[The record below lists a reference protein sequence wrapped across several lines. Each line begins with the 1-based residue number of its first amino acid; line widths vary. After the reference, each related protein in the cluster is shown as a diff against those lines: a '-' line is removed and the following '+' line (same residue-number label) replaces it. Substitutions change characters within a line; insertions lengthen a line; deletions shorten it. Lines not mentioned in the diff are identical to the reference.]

1 VSVDVAQR
9 RLRELLS
16 RWRRARAG
24 AASLVLAA
32 SAALGWG
39 LTVHLPRTAAI
50 LATVAVTLAALAWV
64 LRERA
69 VELGD
74 IARHLDRSLAELED
88 SAELILAEPARLRP
102 LERLQQAR
110 IAERIE
116 TAPAFRLPR
125 APLVR
130 SAAAAAAIAA
140 AALLAFLLP
149 KSDATAGLARADRPE
164 RSAPPELL
172 GATISIRPPAYT
184 GLPVRRGAWDVDVES
199 GALVDWRLRVAGAER
214 VALVR
219 LPTDTVRFVKA
230 SDGWTATLEATTPSV
245 YQIVAENGIG
255 RTSGPLHRLGVRP
268 DRPPGLTFTEPIGRT
283 TLAQGS
289 PRRIGVAADVSDDYG
304 IAVSFLLVTVAS
316 GAGEQV
322 KFRERRL
329 AFDAPAGDSGRSRR
343 LRRTLDLAALGMAPG
358 DEAYLTA
365 VARDDRRPNAQE
377 GRSETV
383 IVAIADTSAAALA
396 DFAGLPPLARPAY
409 LRSQRQIILD
419 TERLL
424 ADRARISRD
433 EFQRRSAA
441 IGDDQR
447 LLRLRY
453 ADLLGGE
460 TVDAPALE
468 HEHDTEENATLLS
481 PAVKRALT
489 AAVAAM
495 WGAER
500 ALGTYQP
507 QAALP
512 HEHAALE
519 RLKEVQRSG
528 RTYVRRTGTEPPAL
542 DLSRRLTGE
551 SKGAGGSSESVTREA
566 RIALPAIRAAL
577 ATLERMRNGIRPDPA
592 SRASLSVAID
602 EVAARAAAGSASGLD
617 ALRALRDV
625 TDSLDAS
632 VAAARC
638 GGCLAIARRE
648 LWALLPPAEPAPVAP
663 PPAGR
668 VGRTYVDLLSRER

>member
-1 VSVDVAQR
+1 VSVDLAHR
-9 RLRELLS
+9 RLRHLLS

-24 AASLVLAA
+24 SACLVMAT
-32 SAALGWG
+32 SVALGWG

-64 LRERA
+64 LRGRA

-88 SAELILAEPARLRP
+88 SAELILAESATLRP

-110 IAERIE
+110 IAQRIE
-116 TAPAFRLPR
+116 TAPTFRLPR

-140 AALLAFLLP
+140 AALLSFLLP
-149 KSDATAGLARADRPE
+149 KRDAADGRSRADRAE
-164 RSAPPELL
+164 RSALPELL

-184 GLPVRRGAWDVDVES
+184 GLPVRSGAWDLDVES
-199 GALVDWRLRVAGAER
+199 GAIVEWRVRVAGAER

-219 LPTDTVRFVKA
+219 LPADTVRFAKA

-245 YQIVAENGIG
+245 YQIVAENSVG
-255 RTSGPLHRLGVRP
+255 RTAGPLHRLGVRP
-268 DRPPGLTFTEPIGRT
+268 DRPPSLTFTEPIGRT
-283 TLAQGS
+283 TLAPGS
-289 PRRIGVAADVSDDYG
+289 ARRIRVAADASDDYG
-304 IAVSFLLVTVAS
+304 IVESFLLVTVAS

-329 AFDAPAGDSGRSRR
+329 PFDAQSGDSGRSLR
-343 LRRTLDLAALGMAPG
+343 LRRTLDLATLGVVPG

-365 VARDDRRPNAQE
+365 VARDGRHPDAQE

-383 IVAIADTSAAALA
+383 IVAIADTGAAALA

-424 ADRARISRD
+424 GDRARIRPD
-433 EFQRRSAA
+433 EFHRRSAA

-460 TVDAPALE
+460 TVDAPELG

-495 WGAER
+495 WDAER
-500 ALGTYQP
+500 ALGTYEP
-507 QAALP
+507 RAALP
-512 HEHAALE
+512 HERVALE

-528 RTYVRRTGTEPPAL
+528 RIYVRRTSTEPPAL
-542 DLSRRLTGE
+542 DLSRRLTGQ
-551 SKGAGGSSESVTREA
+551 SKGAGGSSESVAREA
-566 RIALPAIRAAL
+566 RVALPAIRAGL
-577 ATLERMRNGIRPDPA
+577 AVLERLRNGIRPDPA
-592 SRASLSVAID
+592 SRASLTAAID
-602 EVAARAAAGSASGLD
+602 EVAARAAAGSASDLD
-617 ALRALRDV
+617 AVRALRDV

-632 VAAARC
+632 VPAGC
-638 GGCLAIARRE
+638 GGCLAIAVRE
-648 LWALLPPAEPAPVAP
+648 LWALLPPVEPAPVAP